1 MSVTAGGKCKLLVTM
16 VVASLIS
23 ASPFA
28 LADGKAIYLKA
39 CAICHASLPPKLS
52 DKATWRPRLEAGIDV
67 LVQSVVKGKGKMP
80 PIGNGKLSDTEI
92 RAAVE
97 YMIEQ
102 VK

>member
-1 MSVTAGGKCKLLVTM
+1 MKVMAGAIHNITATIIFPFLLFG
-16 VVASLIS
+16 SFS
-23 ASPFA
+23 AF
-28 LADGKAIYLKA
+28 ADGKSVYMKS

-52 DKATWRPRLEAGIDV
+52 DKATWQPRLGVGIDI
-67 LVQSVVKGKGKMP
+67 LVQSVIKGKGKMP
-80 PIGNGKLSDTEI
+80 PIGNGKLSEEDV

>member
-1 MSVTAGGKCKLLVTM
+1 MKIMVGAIGNLTINIALTLL
-16 VVASLIS
+16 LLG
-23 ASPFA
+23 SPLAF
-28 LADGKAIYLKA
+28 ADGKAIYMKS

-52 DKATWRPRLEAGIDV
+52 DKATWQPRLTVGIDV
-67 LVQSVVKGKGKMP
+67 LVQSVIKGKGKMP
-80 PIGNGKLSDTEI
+80 PIGNGILPDEDV